1 MSALDKRL
9 KGRQQQTTVA
19 GHTYTHRRPTAAHM
33 ARLADGT
40 RLELVRECVVDWDL
54 KHLDLYPGG
63 DPLLCPFDAA
73 LWSDW
78 LDDNPDIWSPLADAI
93 TQQITQHRD
102 QIETATK
109 N

>member
-1 MSALDKRL
+1 MIVLEKRL
-9 KGRQQQTTVA
+9 KGREQKTTVGA
-19 GHTYTHRRPTAAHM
+19 HTYTHRRPTAAHM
-33 ARLADGT
+33 AKLADGT

-63 DPLLCPFDAA
+63 DPVACPFDAD

-78 LDDNPDIWSPLADAI
+78 LDDNPEIWSPLADAI
-93 TQQITQHRD
+93 TQQITQHR
-102 QIETATK
+102 EAVTEAAK